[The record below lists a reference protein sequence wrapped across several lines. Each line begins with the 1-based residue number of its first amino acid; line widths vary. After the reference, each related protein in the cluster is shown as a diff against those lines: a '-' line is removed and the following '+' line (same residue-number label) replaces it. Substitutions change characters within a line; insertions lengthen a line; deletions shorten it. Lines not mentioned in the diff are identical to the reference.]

1 MNPCK
6 NSEDVLHSFSYT
18 MCDSSM
24 FVESSATPQL
34 ACSRD
39 YSNLKH
45 KMSFKYKV
53 HRKALLAR
61 ETSKTK
67 ASIASR

>member
-24 FVESSATPQL
+24 FVESSATLQL

-39 YSNLKH
+39 YSNLKY
-45 KMSFKYKV
+45 KMSFQV
-53 HRKALLAR
+53 P
-61 ETSKTK
+61 SP
-67 ASIASR
+67 